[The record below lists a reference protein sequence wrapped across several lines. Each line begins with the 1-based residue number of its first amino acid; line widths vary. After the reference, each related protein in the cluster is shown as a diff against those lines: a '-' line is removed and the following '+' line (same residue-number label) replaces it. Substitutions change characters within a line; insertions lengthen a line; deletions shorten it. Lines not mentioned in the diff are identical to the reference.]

1 MTSEKDNKDNN
12 KDEQKSSSNKT
23 STNKTNP
30 KKPPVSR
37 KRKINETDG
46 NNEDTNNPNN
56 TNKKQCKKQVINKVN
71 LELDEIEKKEDKKVE
86 RKTEPK
92 RTEQKKCEKKRE
104 EKGIPKQFIDPI
116 TLLFNIGM
124 PNNMHKR
131 SLIDSDMPSRY
142 SEDEE
147 EYEEE
152 QEYEEEPYVRIS
164 VKDKKSLLFELK
176 EQIDKTTYE
185 FKSFSSFLRFI
196 EIVVTLWDKR
206 FNTKEELFTMRRLLP
221 VLKELDYFVGMAKTK
236 SSVIN
241 LILKA
246 LQSDK
251 QNFGYKH
258 TLLLGS
264 PGTGKTEFAK
274 ILSKIFIAL
283 KFLSKNSKVIEAK
296 RDDLVGEYLG
306 QSGAKTRAILNKA
319 IGNVLFLDE
328 AYWLGNRDGKKDIYA
343 KEVVDLITEFMSN
356 HSKDSVIIAA
366 GYEESMLRDFLSMNE
381 GLESRFAWRYIFEP
395 YSSDEVCEIFKRQ
408 LNKQEWELDKSVNHN
423 FFNENMDL
431 FTSFGRDTEKFIQK
445 CQCVNLSRKF
455 IDRYINDDFKMEE
468 DEQKIL
474 HKKDLEIGINLH
486 KQHYKKGSDK
496 MEIDI
501 LHNMYA

>member
-1 MTSEKDNKDNN
+1 MSSEKDNNSNN
-12 KDEQKSSSNKT
+12 KDNKNEKKESVNKST
-23 STNKTNP
+23 P

-37 KRKINETDG
+37 KRKITETND
-46 NNEDTNNPNN
+46 DVTNDSNMNKS
-56 TNKKQCKKQVINKVN
+56 NKKQCKKQVISKVN
-71 LELDEIEKKEDKKVE
+71 MEYTQPDNKKEEQKNERKTV

-92 RTEQKKCEKKRE
+92 KTEDKKE
-104 EKGIPKQFIDPI
+104 EKGLPKQFVDPI
-116 TLLFNIGM
+116 TLLFGFGM
-124 PNNMHKR
+124 PNNMPQR
-131 SLIDSDMPSRY
+131 SMINSEMPSRN
-142 SEDEE
+142 EEENNEEEEE

-152 QEYEEEPYVRIS
+152 PIVKIS
-164 VKDKKSLLFELK
+164 IKDRKSLLFELK

-185 FKSFSSFLRFI
+185 FKSFTHFLRFI
-196 EIVVTLWDKR
+196 EIIVTLWDKR

-258 TLLLGS
+258 TLLLGP

-283 KFLSKNSKVIEAK
+283 RFLSKNSKVIEAK

-343 KEVVDLITEFMSN
+343 KEVVDLITEFMSK
-356 HSKDSVIIAA
+356 HSEDSVIIAA
-366 GYEESMLRDFLSMNE
+366 GYEESMIRDLLSMNE

-395 YSSDEVCEIFKRQ
+395 YSSDEVCEIFRRQ
-408 LNKQEWELDKSVNHN
+408 LNKQDWCLDDSVNYK
-423 FFNENMDL
+423 FFDDNMEL
-431 FTSFGRDTEKFIQK
+431 FSSFGRDTEKFIQK

-455 IDRYINDDFKMEE
+455 IDRYINDEFKMEE

-474 HKKDLEIGINLH
+474 GKKDLEIGINLH
-486 KQHYKKGSDK
+486 KQHYKKDSNSK
-496 MEIDI
+496 MEVDI
-501 LHNMYA
+501 LHNMYL

>member
-1 MTSEKDNKDNN
+1 MSSEKDNNSNNKNN
-12 KDEQKSSSNKT
+12 KDEKKESVNKST
-23 STNKTNP
+23 P
-30 KKPPVSR
+30 KKQPVSR
-37 KRKINETDG
+37 KRKLTETND
-46 NNEDTNNPNN
+46 DVTNDSNMNKS
-56 TNKKQCKKQVINKVN
+56 NKKQCKKQVINKVN
-71 LELDEIEKKEDKKVE
+71 MEYTQPDNKKEEQKNERKTV

-92 RTEQKKCEKKRE
+92 KTEDKKE
-104 EKGIPKQFIDPI
+104 EKGLPKQFVDPI
-116 TLLFNIGM
+116 TLLFGFGM
-124 PNNMHKR
+124 PNNMPQR
-131 SLIDSDMPSRY
+131 SMINSEMPSRN
-142 SEDEE
+142 EEENNEEEEE

-152 QEYEEEPYVRIS
+152 PIVKIS
-164 VKDKKSLLFELK
+164 IKDRKSLLFELK

-185 FKSFSSFLRFI
+185 FKSFTHFLRFI
-196 EIVVTLWDKR
+196 EIIVTLWDKR

-258 TLLLGS
+258 TLLLGP

-283 KFLSKNSKVIEAK
+283 RFLSKNSKVIEAK

-343 KEVVDLITEFMSN
+343 KEVVDLITEFMSK
-356 HSKDSVIIAA
+356 HSEDSVIIAA
-366 GYEESMLRDFLSMNE
+366 GYEESMIRDLLSMNE

-395 YSSDEVCEIFKRQ
+395 YSSDEVCEIFRRQ
-408 LNKQEWELDKSVNHN
+408 LNKQDWCLDDSVNYK
-423 FFNENMDL
+423 FFDDNMEL
-431 FTSFGRDTEKFIQK
+431 FSSFGRDTEKFIQK

-455 IDRYINDDFKMEE
+455 IDRYINDEFKMEE

-474 HKKDLEIGINLH
+474 GKKDLEIGINLH
-486 KQHYKKGSDK
+486 KQHYKKDSNSK
-496 MEIDI
+496 MEVDI
-501 LHNMYA
+501 LHNMYL